1 MSDAAILDR
10 LHRHLTLAATQ
21 QSVAASNIANLS
33 TPGYRAQ
40 EVSFDDVLDREL
52 SGGTNAAAGT
62 NPSHVAMSGE
72 SGMILKDREGLAA
85 RRDGNNVQVDREL
98 LAMTDATAEF
108 SRAQTVLAA
117 KFRLVRYAIKEGR

>member
-1 MSDAAILDR
+1 M
-10 LHRHLTLAATQ
+10 
-21 QSVAASNIANLS
+21 
-33 TPGYRAQ
+33 
-40 EVSFDDVLDREL
+40 LDREL
-52 SGGTNAAAGT
+52 SGSTNATAGT
-62 NPSHVAMSGE
+62 HPSHVAMSGE